1 MRGGEIFYGQVR
13 NPVAELVV
21 TRREKV
27 APLTV
32 KGMEDIKGSV
42 SAVAVV
48 REVWGI

>member
-1 MRGGEIFYGQVR
+1 MRGSEIFYRQVH

-21 TRREKV
+21 TASENAV
-27 APLTV
+27 PLTV
-32 KGMEDIKGSV
+32 KVMEDIKGSV